1 LLDAAAA
8 VFARYGFRRASM
20 ADIAAEAGVSRPALY
35 LHFRS
40 KKDVLAS
47 LAAAMRDRAM
57 ADATAVWREGAPFA
71 DNLEATL
78 LGKELTFFAVLH
90 ASPHGDEIMA
100 ADADLT
106 AEIARDLDASFRK
119 LIARRLRKAARDGEI
134 DLAVAEGDATGLA
147 DTIAASA
154 KAIANS
160 AADERVLRAGLRR
173 LARLVAAAC
182 RRP

>member
-1 LLDAAAA
+1 
-8 VFARYGFRRASM
+8 M

-57 ADATAVWREGAPFA
+57 ADAAAGWRDGATFA

-100 ADADLT
+100 ADAELT

-119 LIARRLRKAARDGEI
+119 LIARRLRKAVRDGEI
-134 DLAVAEGDATGLA
+134 DLAAAEDDPAGLA
-147 DTIAASA
+147 DMIAASA
-154 KAIANS
+154 KAIANG
-160 AADERVLRAGLRR
+160 AADERALRTGLRR
-173 LARLVAAAC
+173 LARLIAAAC
-182 RRP
+182 RAA